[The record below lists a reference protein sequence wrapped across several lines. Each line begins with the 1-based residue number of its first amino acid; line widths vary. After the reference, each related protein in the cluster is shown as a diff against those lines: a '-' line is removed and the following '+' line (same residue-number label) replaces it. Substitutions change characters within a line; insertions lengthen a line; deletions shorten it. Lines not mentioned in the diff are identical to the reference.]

1 MISLFLAS
9 ALAADPV
16 ALRQIHGPGALL
28 DLGSESLGVAVDVG
42 PVLMGA
48 TYRYGATLGAE
59 VGSRRP
65 LGQGD
70 TPWGLDVLGA
80 VGLHALLAT
89 PGLALVATGE
99 LRGGFRGDHTHLT
112 GGLVAPP
119 GHRPAGTSP
128 ASRPTRPRGP
138 SQLQGRSVVDR
149 RTSPGREHA
158 QHRRYTRS
166 PREGRRVRSGLP
178 LGEPVTS
185 S

>member
-112 GGLVAPP
+112 GGLVAPLAIGLQAHP
-119 GHRPAGTSP
+119 
-128 ASRPTRPRGP
+128 
-138 SQLQGRSVVDR
+138 QLAV
-149 RTSPGREHA
+149 
-158 QHRRYTRS
+158 
-166 PREGRRVRSGLP
+166 P
-178 LGEPVTS
+178 LGLEARVSFRAGPLWIGGRAQVGSTLS
-185 S
+185 IGGTPAALAKGGVFVQGSR